1 MDPVIVV
8 GAGPVGLALSLAL
21 ARLDVPCVVL
31 DEAPGAADP
40 RTARTVV
47 LRPDTTAFLTRLGC
61 GPALE
66 SAGARWTAWRAVR
79 RRRLLER
86 VEFGPEVASPVHV
99 PQHALTRALRTAL
112 AGEPL
117 VQIIA
122 DSRLDELK
130 QDAHGVSAHT
140 RGPNGAWWRASYLVG
155 CDGPRS
161 TVRKLLEVRFPG
173 RTAVERHAVAALRA
187 ELPWPGEAL
196 LHRAPARQGG
206 GGSGGEVTA
215 RPLPGGVWRLD
226 WLLPPGRDLVTPD
239 ALVARIRGS
248 LAVWAAEAASG
259 TGSGAGIGP
268 GTVIGSDAGAGF
280 AAGGGSQVRAPGGA
294 RGAAEAGDPRVPAVP
309 PYELLDTGVH
319 TVHHRLARRWRRGR
333 AFLAGD
339 AAHLLGALGTQGL
352 DEGLRD
358 AENLAWKLALAWHQG
373 ASEAL
378 LDSYQAERRGAVTA
392 RLRAADQ
399 ALPLLRDGERGG
411 RWRTVLP
418 GAARGHTAMLTDGHL
433 GRGPL
438 GAPPAYARSPLAPV
452 TDPSGAM
459 AVGTRVGAPVADVPV
474 TAPDGSLVP
483 LSTRLGRGLL
493 VVLVA
498 PGTGVWERRHWQS
511 AGLMPRLTQT
521 VSALPMRAE
530 VLVAEAYPG
539 AVAHTVLVVRPDGHL
554 VAAMG
559 GVRPAE
565 LYACAD
571 AVRGGAPEGETA
583 APGGR
588 GGAGGTGAAEVSGAD
603 GLPVSGDAE
612 GHARARA
619 RTAGEGPYPGT
630 RSESY
635 GDARPEPY
643 GDARPE
649 PYGDARPEPYGD
661 AEPRAGTHAE
671 ARQGTHAGARP
682 EARPEGRPAGGPLS
696 VEGTFPQAGADVSR
710 GVSEAEVRS
719 AGG

>member
-8 GAGPVGLALSLAL
+8 GAGPVGLALSLSL

-31 DEAPGAADP
+31 DEAPGACDP
-40 RTARTVV
+40 RPARTVV
-47 LRPDTTAFLTRLGC
+47 LRPDTTAYLNRLGC

-66 SAGARWTAWRAVR
+66 TAGTRWAAWRAVR

-86 VEFGPEVASPVHV
+86 VEFGPDNPSPLHV

-112 AGEPL
+112 AAEPL
-117 VQIIA
+117 VRIVA
-122 DSRLDELK
+122 DSRLDELR
-130 QDAHGVSAHT
+130 QDEYGVSAHT
-140 RGPNGAWWRASYLVG
+140 RGHNGAWWRASYLVG

-161 TVRKLLEVRFPG
+161 TVRKLLEIRFPG
-173 RTAVERHAVAALRA
+173 RTAVERHAVAALRT

-196 LHRAPARQGG
+196 LHRSPARQGG

-215 RPLPGGVWRLD
+215 RPLPGGLWRLD

-239 ALVARIRGS
+239 ALVARIRDS
-248 LAVWAAEAASG
+248 LAVWSAEAASG
-259 TGSGAGIGP
+259 SGSGAGIEGGP
-268 GTVIGSDAGAGF
+268 GASGAGAGF
-280 AAGGGSQVRAPGGA
+280 GAGAGLSHGAGAGASHGAAGSGG
-294 RGAAEAGDPRVPAVP
+294 PREPHIPSVP

-373 ASEAL
+373 ASDAL

-392 RLRAADQ
+392 RLRAADR

-411 RWRTVLP
+411 RWRAVLP

-438 GAPPAYARSPLAPV
+438 GAPPAYARSPLAAAI
-452 TDPSGAM
+452 DPSCAM
-459 AVGTRVGAPVADVPV
+459 TVATQVGAPVADVPV
-474 TAPDGSLVP
+474 TASDGSQVP
-483 LSTRLGRGLL
+483 LRTRLGQGLL

-498 PGTGVWERRHWQS
+498 PGTGVWDRRHWKS
-511 AGLMPRLTQT
+511 AGLMPRLSKT
-521 VSALPMRAE
+521 VDALPMRAE

-571 AVRGGAPEGETA
+571 AVRGGPVGATVGGE
-583 APGGR
+583 PR
-588 GGAGGTGAAEVSGAD
+588 GGADGPDGRSAAGHVGGRDGGRDGGTSD
-603 GLPVSGDAE
+603 GVHE
-612 GHARARA
+612 
-619 RTAGEGPYPGT
+619 
-630 RSESY
+630 
-635 GDARPEPY
+635 
-643 GDARPE
+643 
-649 PYGDARPEPYGD
+649 
-661 AEPRAGTHAE
+661 
-671 ARQGTHAGARP
+671 GAR
-682 EARPEGRPAGGPLS
+682 EGAYSDTARPAGGPPP
-696 VEGTFPQAGADVSR
+696 VGDTFPGAGTDASR
-710 GVSEAEVRS
+710 STSESEVRS
-719 AGG
+719 ARG